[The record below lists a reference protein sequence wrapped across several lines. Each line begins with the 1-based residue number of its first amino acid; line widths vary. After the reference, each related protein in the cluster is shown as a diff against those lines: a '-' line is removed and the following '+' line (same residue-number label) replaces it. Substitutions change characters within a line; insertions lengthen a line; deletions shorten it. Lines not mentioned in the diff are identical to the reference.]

1 MNKIIINPSIAVEI
15 DISPISF
22 DEKVKLFFTSDENWV
37 GDFDF
42 RVWNSNQKNTE
53 IEVSSSLL
61 VVAKIMTLAIEPI
74 VQVLPPK
81 EYWYEISSLSTK
93 RLLFKGKLNIVK

>member
-1 MNKIIINPSIAVEI
+1 MEKIIINPSIAAEI
-15 DISPISF
+15 DISPIAYS
-22 DEKVKLFFTSDENWV
+22 EKVKLFFSSDENWV

-42 RVWNSNQKNTE
+42 RIWNSNQKNTE
-53 IEVSSSLL
+53 TEVSTSLS
-61 VVAKIMTLAIEPI
+61 VVAKIMTLTIEPI